1 MRKFNKS
8 YDYDEWMDKEVIDL
22 CNTMNSLPGI
32 ETSESCSG
40 HGKTSLQIFFKVTN
54 SEGLF
59 FLVRCADRRYWKYG
73 NIWGIK
79 IYVGDTFN
87 NDYLPVIYLLSSNES
102 KGEEAYEQV
111 QSLIKNLNYHLNHE
125 NFLKHYNINLNKF
138 DIWNK

>member
-73 NIWGIK
+73 HIWGIELS
-79 IYVGDTFN
+79 VGDMFN
-87 NDYLPVIYLLSSNES
+87 NNYLPVIYLLSSNES